1 MGSWCFCRGIKASFL
16 WINQVWIY
24 LGSPE
29 PTKFPVDPNMK
40 HKMCLLVSHL
50 SYKLVTRESLFVS
63 VTEVPSW
70 CCRQSAWSS
79 GSCQAMTAHARCT
92 WPWRGRWPV
101 NGQVIE
107 INIVFCYTTSKN
119 KFYSSI
125 ILTLSYQ
132 IFCLVQFNTRNL
144 EKNFIGTLKMIF
156 QILKWME
163 GVSLVG
169 TFL

>member
-1 MGSWCFCRGIKASFL
+1 MIRHLIIWCIVFHILCLVSLLLLFIPHVVNYRRRLTYISA
-16 WINQVWIY
+16 NCV
-24 LGSPE
+24 SPK
-29 PTKFPVDPNMK
+29 TVFPVLNFKQFYFDSSCMK
-40 HKMCLLVSHL
+40 NIWIWTSCILFFTDSFGENNIISHL

-119 KFYSSI
+119 KFYS
-125 ILTLSYQ
+125 
-132 IFCLVQFNTRNL
+132 
-144 EKNFIGTLKMIF
+144 
-156 QILKWME
+156 
-163 GVSLVG
+163 
-169 TFL
+169 

>member
-1 MGSWCFCRGIKASFL
+1 MHRAVVLRLSIRIFFRLVARPAATWCIDGILMFCQGIKASFL

-29 PTKFPVDPNMK
+29 PTKYPLDPNMK

-50 SYKLVTRESLFVS
+50 SYKLVTRESLFMS

-79 GSCQAMTAHARCT
+79 GPCQAMTAHARCT
-92 WPWRGRWPV
+92 WPWRGRRPV

-119 KFYSSI
+119 KFYS
-125 ILTLSYQ
+125 
-132 IFCLVQFNTRNL
+132 
-144 EKNFIGTLKMIF
+144 
-156 QILKWME
+156 
-163 GVSLVG
+163 
-169 TFL
+169 